1 MKLSIEPEHKKTL
14 VDDLKKYNVKIERK
28 PWSKNCDAIPDGKN
42 TCQECGS
49 ELTIVHY
56 GMGYVND
63 RLTCNKCGLV
73 QESNKSTWIDI
84 DGTEHEVML

>member
-42 TCQECGS
+42 TCQNCGV
-49 ELTIVHY
+49 ELKIDRY
-56 GMGYVND
+56 GMGIEND
-63 RLTCNKCGLV
+63 IWKCVKCGELH
-73 QESNKSTWIDI
+73 ESNKSTWIDI